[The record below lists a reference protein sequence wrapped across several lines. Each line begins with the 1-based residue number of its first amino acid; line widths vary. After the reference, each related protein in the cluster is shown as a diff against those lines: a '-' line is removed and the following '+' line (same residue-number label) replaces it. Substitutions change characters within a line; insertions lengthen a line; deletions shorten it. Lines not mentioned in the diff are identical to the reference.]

1 MRITRVRIISQIFF
15 FGLFLFFV
23 FVTKDTLLKSY
34 PVSWLLELDPLVG
47 FTTALATHEIYKGLL
62 WGVLLL
68 GLTFVLGR
76 VFCNWICPYGSSHQ
90 FIGWIFGKFNVLHRI
105 ESNRYRNLYSV
116 KYVILIAVIIASAI
130 GTLQMGLLDPI
141 VLLHRSFTVAVLPA
155 LDMAW
160 PGLIYVKPHTHQM
173 AWLIGFILL
182 FLLAMNVVI
191 PRFFCRTLCPLGAF
205 LGVASRFSLWR
216 IHRDTVKC
224 VDCDLCLRSC
234 EGASDPHTILR
245 KSECFVCFNCIE
257 DCPHDALHFEFL
269 PDRAGEVTSP
279 QISGRRMILAGF
291 IGFLFYP
298 LARSSGKTTKD
309 YDAKAIRPPGSVE
322 ESEFLKRCI
331 KCDQCIRV
339 CPTNVLQ
346 PAFMQSGLEGIW
358 TPIMNMRTGY
368 CEVNCTLCGQVCPTG
383 AIQRITIEEKVGAE
397 KYEGRPVKVGTAF
410 YDRGRCLPWAM
421 DTPCV
426 VCEEVCP
433 TTPKAIYTRE
443 MVTTNRYGERV
454 VLEQPYVD
462 PRLCIG
468 CGICEHECPV
478 NDERAIYVTA
488 VGETRSRDRTLMLG
502 E

>member
-1 MRITRVRIISQIFF
+1 
-15 FGLFLFFV
+15 
-23 FVTKDTLLKSY
+23 
-34 PVSWLLELDPLVG
+34 
-47 FTTALATHEIYKGLL
+47 
-62 WGVLLL
+62 
-68 GLTFVLGR
+68 
-76 VFCNWICPYGSSHQ
+76 
-90 FIGWIFGKFNVLHRI
+90 
-105 ESNRYRNLYSV
+105 
-116 KYVILIAVIIASAI
+116 
-130 GTLQMGLLDPI
+130 
-141 VLLHRSFTVAVLPA
+141 
-155 LDMAW
+155 
-160 PGLIYVKPHTHQM
+160 
-173 AWLIGFILL
+173 
-182 FLLAMNVVI
+182 
-191 PRFFCRTLCPLGAF
+191 
-205 LGVASRFSLWR
+205 
-216 IHRDTVKC
+216 
-224 VDCDLCLRSC
+224 
-234 EGASDPHTILR
+234 
-245 KSECFVCFNCIE
+245 
-257 DCPHDALHFEFL
+257 
-269 PDRAGEVTSP
+269 
-279 QISGRRMILAGF
+279 
-291 IGFLFYP
+291 
-298 LARSSGKTTKD
+298 
-309 YDAKAIRPPGSVE
+309 
-322 ESEFLKRCI
+322 
-331 KCDQCIRV
+331 
-339 CPTNVLQ
+339 
-346 PAFMQSGLEGIW
+346 MQSGLEGIW